1 MLQLQTTSTPSFYEG
16 AVHVGYKEAVLQPS
30 SALHHATE
38 LHSVL
43 IPKVGNKI
51 ILFVY
56 TDGGPDHGLTFFSIQ
71 LTLIAL
77 FLNLNLDLL
86 VIG

>member
-1 MLQLQTTSTPSFYEG
+1 MLGIRRQFCSLR
-16 AVHVGYKEAVLQPS
+16 
-30 SALHHATE
+30 LHHATE
-38 LHSVL
+38 LHSML

-56 TDGGPDHGLTFFSIQ
+56 TDGGPDHGLTFFTVQ

-77 FLNLNLDLL
+77 FLNLNLDLNSCDW
-86 VIG
+86 INCS